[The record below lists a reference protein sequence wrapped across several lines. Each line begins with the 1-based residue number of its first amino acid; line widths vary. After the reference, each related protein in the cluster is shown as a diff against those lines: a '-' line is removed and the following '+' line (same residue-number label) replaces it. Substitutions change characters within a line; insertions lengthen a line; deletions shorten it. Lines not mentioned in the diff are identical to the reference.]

1 MYGNLNEDQRRQLNE
16 LLSQTTISSIGGQGY
31 IDGEQNGRL
40 SDLMNPQQQP
50 RQQMP
55 QNFVQRGSN
64 APIDMDQRQ
73 PAPQNF
79 FQRGNNDPVDMGQSR
94 RSHDVYRDGPEIL
107 NSRLLPDGRTVNTV
121 RVPSRDGF
129 GRQTTDVREEVIT
142 PEHLN
147 PANIARMKFEEAE
160 QRLAGGIGGQDW
172 MKDFDG
178 SGKLL
183 LVNRRT
189 GEIKRPSEDITGAQY
204 SPELAGRISGAKTA
218 GDANAKRDINMGGL
232 NNAIQEAEDLLTG
245 ASGKP
250 LPTGSTFGT
259 AVDATAG
266 FFGGN
271 PDGAAEAQT
280 LKALSGALTAK
291 MPRMEG
297 PQSDKDVQMY
307 REMSAVVGDS
317 TVPRERR
324 IAALKQVKSLWGK
337 YDKSGGAA
345 VPVKN
350 EADAMRLPLGTKFTL
365 PNGRVGVRE

>member
-1 MYGNLNEDQRRQLNE
+1 MSY
-16 LLSQTTISSIGGQGY
+16 Y
-31 IDGEQNGRL
+31 IDQMAERDRKMRL
-40 SDLMNPQQQP
+40 ADLFGMGGSEDFTVNQP
-50 RQQMP
+50 QQMP
-55 QNFVQRGSN
+55 QQMPENFLRNQDTGATYDLGPSRQAGPALDYSS
-64 APIDMDQRQ
+64 PIEIGGYGKGYRIK
-73 PAPQNF
+73 
-79 FQRGNNDPVDMGQSR
+79 GDPLSAVLS
-94 RSHDVYRDGPEIL
+94 
-107 NSRLLPDGRTVNTV
+107 DGRIV
-121 RVPSRDGF
+121 RMGADTGADRK
-129 GRQTTDVREEVIT
+129 RQMED
-142 PEHLN
+142 L
-147 PANIARMKFEEAE
+147 KLAE
-160 QRLAGGIGGQDW
+160 MNQKVYGERGGQDW

-204 SPELAGRISGAKTA
+204 SPELAGKISGAKTA

-324 IAALKQVKSLWGK
+324 IAALKQVKNLWGK
-337 YDKSGGAA
+337 YDKSSAPAQLKPGAVEDGHVFLGGN
-345 VPVKN
+345 P
-350 EADAMRLPLGTKFTL
+350 ADPKSWKKAR
-365 PNGRVGVRE
+365 